1 MVLLVVLLILAN
13 LAASFKFTRFDLTSE
28 RRYSLSDATISLL
41 ENLDDYVYVKVYL
54 EGDLPANYTK
64 LRNSTKE
71 LLDEFRAY
79 SSFVEYEFINP
90 SESENEKE
98 RRAIYQQ
105 LLDAGLTY
113 TNPVEQKA
121 SGVSQ
126 TLIWP
131 GALITFKT
139 RTLPLQL
146 LRSQTYAN
154 EEELITRSVNDLEYE
169 MTNTIRKLGTVIK
182 PRICFIEGHGELD
195 SLDTKDVTISL
206 EEYYAVERKRLDSNL
221 TSLVLRAEKGDTVK
235 FIPRYKAIII
245 ARPDSAFSEKD
256 KFIIDQYIMRGG
268 KVLWLINKVD
278 ASMDSLNVYSNKFV
292 YPIDLNLDDQLFR
305 YGARVNPDLVADL
318 RASVIPVVAG
328 MVGNQP
334 RFIPKRWPFFPLSL
348 PASKHPVV
356 NNLNATRFEFVSTVD
371 TVGAPDIKKTILL
384 SSSKRSRILSTPARI
399 SLNIL
404 RETPDPRQ
412 YSSSGLPFAVLLE
425 GSFTSIFRNRMS
437 PQIRNSDKIGF
448 LESSVKPGAM
458 IVVGDGDVIKNS
470 YSRTTGRMSP
480 LGYDRYTGE
489 LFGNKDFI
497 LNCVN
502 YLCDDS
508 GLISVRSREVKLRLL
523 DETQVKSSRTS
534 IQIRNVLVPILLI
547 LVSGLILSFLRKR
560 KFGRNHS

>member
-1 MVLLVVLLILAN
+1 
-13 LAASFKFTRFDLTSE
+13 
-28 RRYSLSDATISLL
+28 
-41 ENLDDYVYVKVYL
+41 
-54 EGDLPANYTK
+54 
-64 LRNSTKE
+64 
-71 LLDEFRAY
+71 
-79 SSFVEYEFINP
+79 
-90 SESENEKE
+90 
-98 RRAIYQQ
+98 
-105 LLDAGLTY
+105 
-113 TNPVEQKA
+113 
-121 SGVSQ
+121 
-126 TLIWP
+126 
-131 GALITFKT
+131 
-139 RTLPLQL
+139 

-195 SLDTKDVTISL
+195 SLDTKDVTVSL

-356 NNLNATRFEFVSTVD
+356 NNLNATKFEFVSTVD

-384 SSSKRSRILSTPARI
+384 SSSKRSRILNTPARI

-437 PQIRNSDKIGF
+437 PQILNSDKIGF
-448 LESSVKPGAM
+448 LESSIKPGAM

-547 LVSGLILSFLRKR
+547 LISGLILSFLRKR